1 MFSPFRFIRD
11 VMIPAG
17 TARFELAV
25 SRHKTG
31 PVRIEVPK
39 PEDEKLR
46 FGRVGIIALVGFVIG
61 IAWPRLAGVKLVP
74 DPPIEEQAPAAAPP
88 ASAQPAPSAAPALVN
103 PTPVQP
109 PPPKPEPVDRVR
121 VSEPHVTSCRN
132 GAGERLEA
140 CDKPDVDRF
149 ARARLQSLASCT
161 GAAKAAG
168 TLSVGID
175 LDFSTKKVSLL
186 KGKSTT
192 LADDD
197 ANALIACARAGFEAV
212 SLDDVE
218 HTAERYTVF
227 YRVELLPAPP
237 PAPVAAAAE
246 DAGAEGE
253 ASGRAT
259 VLWEVAILRGSPSK
273 DAEIVARVL
282 QGTRLVVTGRQA
294 DWYKVKYDARGK
306 EGWVYRTAIGL

>member
-1 MFSPFRFIRD
+1 M
-11 VMIPAG
+11 A
-17 TARFELAV
+17 L
-25 SRHKTG
+25 SRHKSG

-74 DPPIEEQAPAAAPP
+74 DPPVEEEALTPVAATAAPA
-88 ASAQPAPSAAPALVN
+88 QSAAPALVN

-109 PPPKPEPVDRVR
+109 PPPKPEAVERVH
-121 VSEPHVTSCRN
+121 VSPPQVTSCRD
-132 GAGERLEA
+132 AQGERLST

-149 ARARLQSLASCT
+149 ARARLQALASCS
-161 GAAKAAG
+161 GAANASG
-168 TLSVGID
+168 MLSLGID
-175 LDFSTKKVSLL
+175 LDFSTKKLSVL

-192 LADDD
+192 LAEEP
-197 ANALIACARAGFEAV
+197 ANALLACARAGLEAAT
-212 SLDDVE
+212 LTDLE
-218 HTAERYTVF
+218 HTAERYTIF

-237 PAPVAAAAE
+237 PPPAAAAAAAAD
-246 DAGAEGE
+246 DAGAEAA

-259 VLWEVAILRGSPSK
+259 VLWEVAILRGTASK
-273 DAEIVARVL
+273 DGEIVARVL
-282 QGTRLVVTGRQA
+282 QGTRLVVSGRQG
-294 DWYKVKYDARGK
+294 DWYKVKYDARGR